1 MEASEG
7 DLTSRGYG
15 AVLWE
20 PDDKT
25 VRNARVTRFMAWLTA
40 NRRPAFNG
48 YEDLWRWSV
57 TDPAAFWSAVWDY
70 FDVLGDRGNGPVLAG
85 EVMPDVQWFPGA
97 TLIYVR
103 NAMMTAWTDPDRTS
117 VILVSVRGRVGM
129 L

>member
-25 VRNARVTRFMAWLTA
+25 VRGARVTRFMTWLETS
-40 NRRPAFNG
+40 RGVRHSG

-85 EVMPDVQWFPGA
+85 EVMPDVQWFGGA
-97 TLIYVR
+97 TLNYAR
-103 NAMMTAWTDPDRTS
+103 NALRTAWTDPDRTADH
-117 VILVSVRGRVGM
+117 L
-129 L
+129 

>member
-25 VRNARVTRFMAWLTA
+25 IRNARVTRFMTWLA
-40 NRRPAFNG
+40 GRGQAFHG
-48 YEDLWRWSV
+48 YQDLWQWSV

-70 FDVLGDRGNGPVLAG
+70 FEVLGDRGNGPVLAG
-85 EVMPDVQWFPGA
+85 EVMPDVQWFPA
-97 TLIYVR
+97 E
-103 NAMMTAWTDPDRTS
+103 DRVDRS
-117 VILVSVRGRVGM
+117 RPYGHNL
-129 L
+129 